1 MSGEVKSDVQLGP
14 IGDKVIFENES
25 IRVWIFSVEPGGIKR
40 MHRHGLPYLIV
51 PLTGG
56 KVEITTL
63 EGNARY
69 AEDRRGDVI
78 WQEAGETHQLRNL
91 NAHQYENVLVELKKH
106 ASAPAQGA

>member
-1 MSGEVKSDVQLGP
+1 MAVEAKSDVQLGP

-25 IRVWIFSVEPGGIKR
+25 IRVWTFSVAPGGIKR
-40 MHRHGLPYLIV
+40 MHRHDLPYLIV

-63 EGNARY
+63 EGKARY
-69 AEDRRGDVI
+69 PEDQRGDVI

-91 NAHQYENVLVELKKH
+91 NSHQYENILVELKKH
-106 ASAPAQGA
+106 GRPTA